1 MSFLGAS
8 NLVWFWRAI
17 FVTILIFFLVWLAG
31 RVELS
36 YSVKPLEAKVA
47 GYQKM
52 FRDERDARRRVEFR
66 MREVQRELDLM
77 YSDIQKRSKDAVK
90 KATVMVPS
98 SPNCSYNNDLV
109 GVLNTARGYS
119 N

>member
-8 NLVWFWRAI
+8 TLVWFWRAI
-17 FVTILIFFLVWLAG
+17 FATVIIFFLLWLAG
-31 RVELS
+31 RIEMS

-52 FRDERDARRRVEFR
+52 FRDERDARRRVESR
-66 MREVQRELDLM
+66 MRQVQKELDLL
-77 YSDIQKRSKDAVK
+77 YSEIQKRSKDAVK

-98 SPNCSYNNDLV
+98 SRSCGYSSDLV

>member
-17 FVTILIFFLVWLAG
+17 FFVIVVFFLVWLVG
-31 RVELS
+31 RVEMS

-52 FRDERDARRRVEFR
+52 FRDERDARRRVESR
-66 MREVQRELDLM
+66 MRQVQKELDLM
-77 YSDIQKRSKDAVK
+77 YSEIQK

-98 SPNCSYNNDLV
+98 NPNCSYNNDLV

>member
-52 FRDERDARRRVEFR
+52 FRDERDARRRVESR
-66 MREVQRELDLM
+66 MRQVQKELDLM
-77 YSDIQKRSKDAVK
+77 YSEIQKRSKDAVK